1 MIRRVF
7 LGSLEVSTKVM
18 LFFNHLR
25 QIYEEGQID
34 QRRAGKSLIEIYPPF
49 LSNMLQ
55 FLRALICKPKLS
67 YFLLRVS
74 YRSFFNN
81 KHRKGWMRKCIYG
94 KRSKRRLLYQKREIC
109 LQQKTT
115 GDIYVCQ
122 VQPIQPTLK
131 CKTEQTSSSIMIS
144 FNIYNNAGCLKGN

>member
-94 KRSKRRLLYQKREIC
+94 KRSKRRLLYQKRENMLAAKDNRRYLC
-109 LQQKTT
+109 FPSLAH
-115 GDIYVCQ
+115 
-122 VQPIQPTLK
+122 PTYTK
-131 CKTEQTSSSIMIS
+131 MQ
-144 FNIYNNAGCLKGN
+144 N